1 MAVIR
6 GPEAFH
12 EIAWLVLNQ
21 INTDLGGNAVDR
33 VTVYPGDIA
42 WDDCECGM
50 LAASVGR
57 VYGSDSFPAEAQ
69 VSACAASSLVGAL
82 TFAVVRCAPQPPDGG
97 IAPGAAELDDAARLA
112 VADKWHL
119 IGAVACTLAQLVDGD
134 HPARL
139 GDTIM
144 DSLTQPAVNVG
155 PQGDCVGSQIT
166 ALVQIYQGVN
176 I

>member
-1 MAVIR
+1 VAVIR
-6 GPEAFH
+6 GPQAFYD
-12 EIAWLVLNQ
+12 IAWLVLNQ
-21 INTDLGGNAVDR
+21 INADLRDNAVDR
-33 VTVYPGDIA
+33 VAVYPGDIA
-42 WDDCECGM
+42 WDHCECGM

-57 VYGSDSFPAEAQ
+57 IYGSDSFPVEAQ

-82 TFAVVRCAPQPPDGG
+82 TFSVVRCAPQPPENA
-97 IAPGAAELDDAARLA
+97 IAPDVTELDAAAKL
-112 VADKWHL
+112 VISDKWYL
-119 IGAVACTLAQLVDGD
+119 VNAVACTLAELVDGVY
-134 HPARL
+134 PARM

-166 ALVQIYQGVN
+166 ALVQIHRGVN